1 MKRIFMFSSLL
12 LLIIL
17 GACSSPEA
25 DEVLDYHNDLVDNV
39 NPLMDQL
46 DESYNQLS
54 MAETDEEVT
63 NLYGD
68 MVSITE
74 EIQAFF
80 DTQDLE
86 HDVAKEYHEMR
97 AEAASLLKDAIAFD
111 HESMQQ
117 IINDELSDDEILE
130 AAEKSEEMNNKALE
144 VDEEAE
150 ARWQE
155 IIEEYDFEEIEEDE

>member
-1 MKRIFMFSSLL
+1 MKKIFMFSSLL

-39 NPLMDQL
+39 NPLMDKL
-46 DESYNQLS
+46 DESYNQLA

-63 NLYGD
+63 DLYGD
-68 MVSITE
+68 MISVTE
-74 EIQAFF
+74 EIQDFF
-80 DTQDLE
+80 DAQELE
-86 HDVAKEYHEMR
+86 HDIAKEYHEMR
-97 AEAASLLKDAIAFD
+97 AEAATLLKEAIAFD
-111 HESMQQ
+111 YESMQQ
-117 IINDELSDDEILE
+117 IVNDELSDDEIFE
-130 AAEKSEEMNNKALE
+130 IAEESEEMNNKALE

-155 IIEEYDFEEIEEDE
+155 IIEEYDFEEIEEEE